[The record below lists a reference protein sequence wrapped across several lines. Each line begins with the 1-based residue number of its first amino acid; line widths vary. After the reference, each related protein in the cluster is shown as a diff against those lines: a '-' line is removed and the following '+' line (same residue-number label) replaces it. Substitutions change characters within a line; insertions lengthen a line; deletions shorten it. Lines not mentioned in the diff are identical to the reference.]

1 MEFFKK
7 LFAAAPQP
15 ADCEAAEERSEDEA
29 AHEVDYEFETL
40 RDDGV
45 RALKLAAYGRAETYF
60 KGALERRD
68 DPEVRGFLAEVYLR
82 SGRGD
87 EAKELLKQLVAEQP
101 DSRQLWQA
109 QALAADMA
117 ADEELLLSA
126 GNKLKELAPELPNGG
141 YYIARS
147 QMLSKQ
153 YAEAV
158 ETLSGVLQEHA
169 DHAETL
175 LLRAQALAKLGRYA
189 DVEDAEK
196 DVDRLLA
203 TDHRGADVLM
213 LKARLRQL
221 QGDTEGAKQAYLEL
235 READPFNLSALQGLT
250 DLYIE
255 TGQAAEALAMLNEAI
270 DWQPEEAAGYAMR
283 SRVYEVLAAS
293 DAEKAQELKPDADF
307 TPGDKQRLRD
317 KLNDEARQ
325 RNPFGF

>member
-29 AHEVDYEFETL
+29 AHEADYEFETL

-87 EAKELLKQLVAEQP
+87 EAKELLKQLAAEQP
-101 DSRQLWQA
+101 DSQQLWQA

-147 QMLSKQ
+147 QMISKQ

-158 ETLSGVLQEHA
+158 ETLGGVLQEHA

-175 LLRAQALAKLGRYA
+175 LLRAQALVELERYA
-189 DVEDAEK
+189 DAEK

-203 TDHRGADVLM
+203 TDHRGADVLV
-213 LKARLRQL
+213 LKARLRQV

-293 DAEKAQELKPDADF
+293 DAAKAQELKPDADL
-307 TPGDKQRLRD
+307 TPCDKQRLRD